1 MTEEVSMWKEMLQS
15 KAWAAL
21 IEQATGAVNSHITAL
36 RGKGDPWDYGYNS
49 GVVAG
54 MQGILSYP
62 ANRVRE
68 LENPPG
74 DDADVEIGEDD

>member
-1 MTEEVSMWKEMLQS
+1 MQDELSMWRGLMET
-15 KAWAAL
+15 KAWSAL
-21 IEQATGAVNSHITAL
+21 IEQATGAVNSRITAL

-62 ANRVRE
+62 ANRVQE

-74 DDADVEIGEDD
+74 DDAEVEIGEDD